1 MKILRY
7 STILFLFISCEDIG
21 KGYSWREKIPAGF
34 SRNYGT
40 IGYDYGWNATY
51 SPFDEG
57 IVIVG
62 KQSPQINGQSDF
74 WVIKTDSR
82 GLLEWEKIFGG
93 AGNEEGYDAIA
104 TSNGGFLLVGYT
116 WSHGNKQQIYAI
128 KTDFHGNTEWEKTYG
143 GSMWEIGY
151 AVIEVAGG
159 GYVIAGFSNSPG
171 ISSGNTDMYLVKID
185 AQGEVV
191 WEKSYGNQGFP
202 NHEWAY
208 DIIQTLDEGY
218 IIVGARDRY
227 SSGSVN
233 ALVLRTDKAGNIIWE
248 KEFLDESQVSEAI
261 YSISSST
268 DGAFYLCSSL
278 NSIAS
283 PDIYQPRIIKIDGSG
298 NIDWQRKFNSNS
310 RKYHQFRATVT
321 QWGEIVIV
329 GSSAQQLAT
338 GHKEDAFMT
347 KIDSKGNIIWTYP
360 YGTADHDDWGWSVFE
375 TPKRNLV
382 FVGSTKS
389 FSASLFDIY
398 LVGTNADGIAQ

>member
-1 MKILRY
+1 
-7 STILFLFISCEDIG
+7 
-21 KGYSWREKIPAGF
+21 
-34 SRNYGT
+34 
-40 IGYDYGWNATY
+40 
-51 SPFDEG
+51 
-57 IVIVG
+57 
-62 KQSPQINGQSDF
+62 
-74 WVIKTDSR
+74 
-82 GLLEWEKIFGG
+82 
-93 AGNEEGYDAIA
+93 
-104 TSNGGFLLVGYT
+104 
-116 WSHGNKQQIYAI
+116 
-128 KTDFHGNTEWEKTYG
+128 
-143 GSMWEIGY
+143 MWEIGH

-185 AQGEVV
+185 TKGEVV
-191 WEKSYGNQGFP
+191 WQKAYGNQSFP
-202 NHEWAY
+202 HHEWAY
-208 DIIQTLDEGY
+208 DITETLDEGY

-233 ALVLRTDKAGNIIWE
+233 ALVIRTDKAGNLIWE
-248 KEFLDESQVSEAI
+248 KELLDGSQVSETI

-268 DGAFYLCSSL
+268 DGTFYLCSSL

-321 QWGEIVIV
+321 QLGEIVIV

-360 YGTADHDDWGWSVFE
+360 
-375 TPKRNLV
+375 
-382 FVGSTKS
+382 
-389 FSASLFDIY
+389 
-398 LVGTNADGIAQ
+398 